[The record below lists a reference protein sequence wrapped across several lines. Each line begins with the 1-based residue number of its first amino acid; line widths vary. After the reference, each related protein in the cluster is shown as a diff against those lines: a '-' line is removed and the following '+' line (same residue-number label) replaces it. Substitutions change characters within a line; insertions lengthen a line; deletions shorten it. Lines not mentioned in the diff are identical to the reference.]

1 MKKTVINVP
10 RRVRYISQWEGFE
23 LPNEQHIMDK
33 SITGCGFTEWCLT
46 NKDNVVLCSPRN
58 ILLDNKAEQHPGEVY
73 RINSE
78 WYDREL
84 GVDKD
89 ISNEKKNIRSPSP
102 VEEPVTDEENEEATR
117 NLCEKI
123 REELDTYILQRDNGT
138 KPLKILVTYD
148 SFHALKSVLQ
158 ERGLLYSF
166 FIVVD
171 EFQSIFTDAKFKS
184 STELEFMGQL
194 QDVPR
199 VCFLSATPMMDEYLK
214 DIPEFDKLPY
224 YELDWAAEDPGR
236 VNKPQLDVRVVRS
249 IYDPAAKIID
259 EMKHGEFEKFYK
271 NDSSGNIEVIEA
283 REVVFY
289 VNSVNNITQIIK
301 RCNLTPEECNIL
313 CARTKKNEKVIKTK
327 LGKNWELGKVPLEHE
342 PRKMFTFCTRTV
354 YLGADFYSPCALT
367 VVLSDANVECLAVDI
382 SLDLPQIL
390 GRQRLWSNPWK
401 TAAKFFYKPL
411 TDKTRNK
418 IPSQEEFNAIIEKKM
433 QVTQNL
439 LEAYKTAPDKA
450 KFDLARK
457 YLLAI
462 NHENYKN
469 DYVGVNKRAGGTLKP
484 ELNRLVIVSERRSYD
499 IQGKDYADRFS
510 VIGRLDI
517 DFSGASGEINTFFL
531 HFDELRT
538 TREKLK
544 FLCEANLSDEARSV
558 VEDQVD
564 NKYKSLLALGKERLK
579 ALGYNSTKINNEIDE
594 TIADDEPLNRAIYE
608 LFKEGDRITR
618 KDIKSSLKE
627 IYKKLEIKK
636 SPKATDLEDWFEVRN
651 CQIIIEGKKVDG
663 FELIKKLK

>member
-148 SFHALKSVLQ
+148 SFHALKSILQ

-236 VNKPQLDVRVVRS
+236 VKKPELDVRVVRS
-249 IYDPAAKIID
+249 IYDPASKII
-259 EMKHGEFEKFYK
+259 EAMKDGKFEKAYRK
-271 NDSSGNIEVIEA
+271 DPDGNIVVIEG

-301 RCNLTPEECNIL
+301 KCNLEPEECNIL

-327 LGKNWELGKVPLEHE
+327 LGKKWDLGKVPLEHE

-401 TAAKFFYKPL
+401 NAARFFYRPL
-411 TDKTRNK
+411 TSKTKNK
-418 IPSQEEFNAIIEKKM
+418 IPGQDEFDAIIERKL

-439 LEAYKTAPDKA
+439 LEAFDTAPAKA

-462 NHENYKN
+462 DHENYNN

-484 ELNRLVIVSERRSYD
+484 ELNKIVIVAERRSYD
-499 IQGKDYADRFS
+499 IQSKDYADRFS
-510 VIGRLDI
+510 VIGRLDL
-517 DFSGASGEINTFFL
+517 EISDTTKEVTQF
-531 HFDELRT
+531 FDEFASLT
-538 TREKLK
+538 SVYGKLK
-544 FLCEANLSDEARSV
+544 FLCEADLSNEARQV
-558 VEDQVD
+558 VEEQVD
-564 NKYKSLLALGKERLK
+564 SKIKSYLTLGKDRLK
-579 ALGYNSTKINNEIDE
+579 ELGYHVTRIEKDLRKESFDKLTELQKIIYST
-594 TIADDEPLNRAIYE
+594 
-608 LFKEGDRITR
+608 FKVGDKLT
-618 KDIKSSLKE
+618 KADIKSTLGR
-627 IYKKLEIKK
+627 IYEELGYEG
-636 SPKATDLEDWFEVRN
+636 SPKAVDIKKYFETKRIN
-651 CQIIIEGKKVDG
+651 INRSEG
-663 FELIKKLK
+663 FELIKSLIDQ